1 MSSSIAVRQFVAL
14 ARGEMA
20 VRKVNN
26 PFRVVMVVEQKR
38 YCTRCCGARTF
49 DVIFKRGVL
58 FMEIEIEMAA
68 ICRACGKVVGEQ
80 TLRVH
85 WVGPSTTP
93 FDDAQGSAQDGGK

>member
-38 YCTRCCGARTF
+38 YCLHCCGARKF
-49 DVIFKRGVL
+49 DVIIKRGELLLEVETAAVCRCCGEAIAYPIL
-58 FMEIEIEMAA
+58 PRMEWI
-68 ICRACGKVVGEQ
+68 
-80 TLRVH
+80 
-85 WVGPSTTP
+85 
-93 FDDAQGSAQDGGK
+93 GGR

>member
-20 VRKVNN
+20 VRRVNN
-26 PFRVVMVVEQKR
+26 PFQVMMVVEQRR
-38 YCTRCCGARTF
+38 YCLRCNGSRTF
-49 DVIFKRGVL
+49 DVIFKRGELVV
-58 FMEIEIEMAA
+58 MVETAA
-68 ICRACGKVVGEQ
+68 ICRMCGNVVGEQ
-80 TLRVH
+80 ALRVH